1 MSRLNWIERA
11 MLYTAFTMVALAV
24 IVYAYTF
31 HLLPIGGPDAWS
43 HFGDYFS
50 GVLNPVIG
58 IITVV
63 LVVMTLRTT
72 RDEAADTRKQLELQN
87 KHLEVRA
94 KLSEM
99 HKRLDGVL
107 FEWNRLM
114 DRVAPQVFQERY
126 FTATG
131 SMTQSE
137 KSVREIVED
146 LGRRGDLIREKQA
159 WNQPGDFTA
168 TDWNVSRKDLV
179 PLLIELDTYCVE
191 YEQVSGSRHLTDFYK
206 ARVREGLSTLK
217 VAGITPNITTA
228 RLLSEP
234 LHSGS
239 SSFSSAGGLGV
250 E

>member
-1 MSRLNWIERA
+1 MSKLNWIERA
-11 MLYTAFTMVALAV
+11 MLIAAFAMAVLAIV
-24 IVYAYTF
+24 VYAYKF
-31 HLLPIGGPDAWS
+31 HGLPIGGPDTWS
-43 HFGDYFS
+43 HFGDYYS

-72 RDEAADTRKQLELQN
+72 RVAAADTRKHLELQN
-87 KHLEVRA
+87 KHLEVQA

-114 DRVAPQVFQERY
+114 DRVAPHEFQERY
-126 FTATG
+126 ITG
-131 SMTQSE
+131 TGTMTLS
-137 KSVREIVED
+137 KKTVREIVED

-168 TDWNVSRKDLV
+168 TEWNVFRRDLV

-191 YEQVSGSRHLTDFYK
+191 YERVSGSKHLTDFYK
-206 ARVREGLSTLK
+206 ARVREGLSTLR
-217 VAGITPNITTA
+217 VAGITPYITAA
-228 RLLSEP
+228 RLLNEP
-234 LHSGS
+234 LPQGPDDH
-239 SSFSSAGGLGV
+239 
-250 E
+250 